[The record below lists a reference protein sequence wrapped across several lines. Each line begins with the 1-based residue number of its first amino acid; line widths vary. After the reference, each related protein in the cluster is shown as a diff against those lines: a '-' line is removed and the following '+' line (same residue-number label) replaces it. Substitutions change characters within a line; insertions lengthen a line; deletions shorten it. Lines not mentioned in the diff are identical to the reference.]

1 MEKVYTK
8 SIRNVALLGHSGG
21 GKTSL
26 TESMLYI
33 SRLADRLGNV
43 ADGNT
48 VCDYDPEEIK
58 RGYSVSAATAPLL
71 WNGAK
76 INILDTPGFFD
87 FEAEA
92 RQCVRAADA
101 AIIVVDGK
109 AGIEVGTELG
119 WKLATDAGIPKAF
132 FINRFDDGEAR
143 FYKVFGQIRDKY
155 GVTVCPIQIPIIDGD
170 TVIGFANLV
179 EMCVYTFEKSTG
191 EYIRSA
197 IPEKFME
204 ICTEYHNML
213 LHLFLKNRLN
223 LFRYA

>member
-26 TESMLYI
+26 AESMLYI
-33 SRLADRLGNV
+33 SRLTDRLGTT

-58 RGYSVSAATAPLL
+58 RGYSVSAAMAPML
-71 WNGAK
+71 WSGTK
-76 INILDTPGFFD
+76 INLLDAPGFFD

-109 AGIEVGTELG
+109 AGIQVGTELA
-119 WKLATDAGIPKAF
+119 WDLASEEKIPKAF
-132 FINRFDDGEAR
+132 FINN
-143 FYKVFGQIRDKY
+143 FYALWALSSNKLIENN
-155 GVTVCPIQIPIIDGD
+155 I
-170 TVIGFANLV
+170 
-179 EMCVYTFEKSTG
+179 
-191 EYIRSA
+191 
-197 IPEKFME
+197 
-204 ICTEYHNML
+204 L
-213 LHLFLKNRLN
+213 L
-223 LFRYA
+223 